1 MDDLVTYALLASSAF
16 FVALAFGLLVRY
28 RQASQKIVASTDMG
42 RDLWQALEQR
52 LRKQDERILDIMGRM
67 EVIQSRAADR
77 AASPAPMVAPAPIPI
92 EKRIIPSAQ
101 APASVRRPVLVTS
114 PDATEMA
121 VIRLLGDGSRSSVEI
136 KQLIG
141 KSREHTAR
149 LMKSLFDRN
158 LVVRDDSN
166 RPFVYE
172 LTDAGRRYLSAG

>member
-52 LRKQDERILDIMGRM
+52 LRKQDERILDVMGRM
-67 EVIQSRAADR
+67 EVIQSRVTER
-77 AASPAPMVAPAPIPI
+77 ATTPAPMAVPPLAPTEKKVATMEEA
-92 EKRIIPSAQ
+92 SA
-101 APASVRRPVLVTS
+101 ALMRRVSVTS
-114 PDATEMA
+114 LDATEII
-121 VIRLLGDGSRSSVEI
+121 VIKLLGDRSRSSVEI

-158 LVVRDDSN
+158 LVVRDASK

-172 LTDAGRRYLSAG
+172 LTDAGRRYLSTG